1 MLDKTEEVGRGAP
14 GQVRRRRDP
23 GAHCRRGRGAG
34 RGAGAGAA
42 ELDLPLSSGVGTAS
56 LGCSPSSQVLGGQR
70 FDLDPAPS
78 TPWQRAQS

>member
-1 MLDKTEEVGRGAP
+1 MLDKTEEVGEGAP

-23 GAHCRRGRGAG
+23 GAHCRGG

-70 FDLDPAPS
+70 LDLDPAPS